1 MLALIYFIVLAVIA
15 VGSAVCVLLSRH
27 PLYGALSLVASMVSL
42 AGIYGLL
49 GSPFLGVV
57 QIGVVQIMVYA
68 GAIMMLLTFVIMVL
82 NGARDSHTPMFDKVS
97 LFVIPAVIVLAGLV
111 GFALVRAP
119 IAFDAATVRGSVA
132 ITSKTLFDVAQN
144 GPGYFVLFEVL
155 GVLLLSAM
163 GAAVLLAKKR
173 LGSVESEKT
182 EDKH

>member
-1 MLALIYFIVLAVIA
+1 
-15 VGSAVCVLLSRH
+15 
-27 PLYGALSLVASMVSL
+27 MVSL

-49 GSPFLGVV
+49 GSPFL
-57 QIGVVQIMVYA
+57 GVVQIMVYA

-132 ITSKTLFDVAQN
+132 ITSKT
-144 GPGYFVLFEVL
+144 GYFVLFEVL

>member
-27 PLYGALSLVASMVSL
+27 PLYGALSLVVSMVSL

-49 GSPFLGVV
+49 GSPFL
-57 QIGVVQIMVYA
+57 GVVQIMVYA

-97 LFVIPAVIVLAGLV
+97 LFVIPSVIVLAGLV
-111 GFALVRAP
+111 GFALVRSP
-119 IAFDAATVRGSVA
+119 IAFDAATIRGSVA
-132 ITSKTLFDVAQN
+132 ITSKTLFDVAQT

>member
-57 QIGVVQIMVYA
+57 QIMVYA

-97 LFVIPAVIVLAGLV
+97 LFVIPSVIVLAGLV

-119 IAFDAATVRGSVA
+119 IAFDAATVRGSVS
-132 ITSKTLFDVAQN
+132 ITSKTLFDVAQS

-173 LGSVESEKT
+173 LGSVDSEKT

>member
-27 PLYGALSLVASMVSL
+27 PLYGALSLVASMGSL

-49 GSPFLGVV
+49 GSPFL
-57 QIGVVQIMVYA
+57 GVVQIMVYA

-119 IAFDAATVRGSVA
+119 IAFDAATVRGLRGVLPSGGAHRARLPSVA
-132 ITSKTLFDVAQN
+132 FRSSDKCPCGTSS
-144 GPGYFVLFEVL
+144 EVR
-155 GVLLLSAM
+155 G
-163 GAAVLLAKKR
+163 
-173 LGSVESEKT
+173 
-182 EDKH
+182 

>member
-1 MLALIYFIVLAVIA
+1 MLALIYFIILGVVAI
-15 VGSAVCVLLSRH
+15 GGAVCVLLSRH
-27 PLYGALSLVASMVSL
+27 PLYGALSLVVSMVSL

-49 GSPFLGVV
+49 GSPFL
-57 QIGVVQIMVYA
+57 GVVQIMVYA

-82 NGARDSHTPMFDKVS
+82 NSARDSKTPMFDKVS

-119 IAFDAATVRGSVA
+119 IAFDTTAIRGSVA

-155 GVLLLSAM
+155 GLLLLSAM
-163 GAAVLLAKKR
+163 AAAVLLAKKR
-173 LGSVESEKT
+173 LGSKECENT
-182 EDKH
+182 EVK

>member
-57 QIGVVQIMVYA
+57 QIMVYA

-97 LFVIPAVIVLAGLV
+97 LFVIPSVIVLAGLV

-132 ITSKTLFDVAQN
+132 ITSKTLFDVAQT

-173 LGSVESEKT
+173 LGSVDSEKT

>member
-27 PLYGALSLVASMVSL
+27 PLYGALSLVVSMVSL

-57 QIGVVQIMVYA
+57 Q
-68 GAIMMLLTFVIMVL
+68 IMVL

-132 ITSKTLFDVAQN
+132 ITSKTLFDVAQS

>member
-1 MLALIYFIVLAVIA
+1 MLALIYFVVLAAIA
-15 VGSAVCVLLSRH
+15 VVAALGVLFSKH
-27 PLYGALSLVASMVSL
+27 PLYGGLSLVLTMLSL
-42 AGIYGLL
+42 AGIYGLI
-49 GSPFLGVV
+49 GSPF
-57 QIGVVQIMVYA
+57 IGVVQIMVYA
-68 GAIMMLLTFVIMVL
+68 GAIMMLLVFVISVL
-82 NGARDSHTPMFDKVS
+82 NAAKDSKTPMFDGVS
-97 LFVIPAVIVLAGLV
+97 IFVVIAALALAGLV

-132 ITSKTLFDVAQN
+132 ITSKTLFDVAQS